1 MQAEAQWS
9 SGVGPSLSNAIRVVH
24 DDLASLPDLHA
35 DAVATCCFPN
45 TPLTIVPLALGLAT
59 VMQSAADAILL
70 AANVG
75 GDSDSV
81 ASIAGGIL
89 GATYPRTV
97 NPDWFEVVE
106 RVNGHDLAAMAQEL
120 VGLRH

>member
-1 MQAEAQWS
+1 MRS
-9 SGVGPSLSNAIRVVH
+9 
-24 DDLASLPDLHA
+24 
-35 DAVATCCFPN
+35 AT
-45 TPLTIVPLALGLAT
+45 
-59 VMQSAADAILL
+59 DAIVL

-89 GATYPRTV
+89 GAIYPTTV

-106 RVNGHDLAAMAQEL
+106 GVNGDNLSAVAQEL
-120 VGLRH
+120 AGLRH